1 MFNTIKRII
10 IVGIGLALQI
20 LLVLFAYLYL
30 GDKFLIVNIIYE
42 FLGFLIVLWLMRNSK
57 SYSYTLP
64 WIVIILLF
72 PIIGTLLYLIIG
84 RNIKISK
91 LYKNITANEKK
102 MSKYLKQDKSIKEE
116 IKNNTKLN
124 YITNVAGFP
133 ASTNNDVEYYPLGEI
148 AFEEMLKELK
158 KAEKFIFFEYFI
170 VSPGKMWNSI
180 LEILKEKAKEGVDV
194 RVMYDDFGCLTSL
207 KSSYPKELESYGIKC
222 IAFNKLNSISGIIMN
237 NRDHRKILVIDGK
250 VAFSGG
256 INIADEYINEIVRF
270 GHWKDNGIKVSGD
283 AVWNF
288 TVMFLTMWNSF
299 EKTDADFTKFKYNF
313 KKKEHKGYV
322 VSYGETPLDTEIVGQ
337 DIYLNIINEAKK
349 YVYICTPYLIID
361 TDMINAL
368 VLAAKKGVDVRIVIP
383 GIPDKKI
390 TYTLS
395 ESYLEILVKGGVKV
409 YTYTPGFVHAKVFVS
424 DNSISTVGTI
434 NMDYRSLYLHFECG
448 LYMEDV
454 KCIKDIK
461 KDMDDMISQSKEL
474 SLENVKP
481 SFLKGIFQALLRLI
495 APLM

>member
-148 AFEEMLKELK
+148 AFE
-158 KAEKFIFFEYFI
+158 KFYF
-170 VSPGKMWNSI
+170 
-180 LEILKEKAKEGVDV
+180 L
-194 RVMYDDFGCLTSL
+194 
-207 KSSYPKELESYGIKC
+207 
-222 IAFNKLNSISGIIMN
+222 
-237 NRDHRKILVIDGK
+237 
-250 VAFSGG
+250 
-256 INIADEYINEIVRF
+256 
-270 GHWKDNGIKVSGD
+270 
-283 AVWNF
+283 
-288 TVMFLTMWNSF
+288 
-299 EKTDADFTKFKYNF
+299 
-313 KKKEHKGYV
+313 
-322 VSYGETPLDTEIVGQ
+322 
-337 DIYLNIINEAKK
+337 
-349 YVYICTPYLIID
+349 
-361 TDMINAL
+361 
-368 VLAAKKGVDVRIVIP
+368 
-383 GIPDKKI
+383 
-390 TYTLS
+390 
-395 ESYLEILVKGGVKV
+395 
-409 YTYTPGFVHAKVFVS
+409 
-424 DNSISTVGTI
+424 
-434 NMDYRSLYLHFECG
+434 
-448 LYMEDV
+448 
-454 KCIKDIK
+454 
-461 KDMDDMISQSKEL
+461 
-474 SLENVKP
+474 
-481 SFLKGIFQALLRLI
+481 
-495 APLM
+495 